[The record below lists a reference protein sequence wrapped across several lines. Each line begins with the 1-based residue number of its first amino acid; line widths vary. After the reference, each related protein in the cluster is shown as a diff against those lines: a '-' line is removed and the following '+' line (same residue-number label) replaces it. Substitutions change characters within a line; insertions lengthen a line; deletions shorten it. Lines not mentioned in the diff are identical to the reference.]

1 MNDDYITDGLVLFN
15 CPSWPTCAIPGPWNR
30 KQSNGIQQSLIFWFS
45 PALLLLWHVKISS
58 MKSQFHSEC
67 QFFSLTLT
75 LSVRYSSQLLNARV
89 FLISDERCKAPLVY
103 GSVLDNSMFCAGT
116 LRGGID
122 SCQVCM
128 FLNVKKCCDYS
139 FLLATVL
146 VLDMCNMHSPLSR

>member
-1 MNDDYITDGLVLFN
+1 M
-15 CPSWPTCAIPGPWNR
+15 
-30 KQSNGIQQSLIFWFS
+30 
-45 PALLLLWHVKISS
+45 ALLYSGVPISQHAQYQDPETES
-58 MKSQFHSEC
+58 SQMESSNHSFSDFHLRFSYCDMSKSPPWKVNFILSVS
-67 QFFSLTLT
+67 FFSLTLT